1 MLASIKLNLLLGALY
16 EFRESEK
23 LEKWVN
29 EQTKFVEHE
38 SAVID
43 KLQKE
48 NLRLINEL
56 EKLKLNAYDSN
67 AKERPVLRSEC
78 FDQIVPI
85 KLPSIPKI
93 ELSSTDPP
101 IMSKKSYESL
111 LGEDA

>member
-1 MLASIKLNLLLGALY
+1 MVVLGALY

-48 NLRLINEL
+48 NLRLIGEL
-56 EKLKLNAYDSN
+56 ERLKLNAYDTN
-67 AKERPVLRSEC
+67 AKTKPGFLVNRFYIRC
-78 FDQIVPI
+78 QGW
-85 KLPSIPKI
+85 
-93 ELSSTDPP
+93 
-101 IMSKKSYESL
+101 SL
-111 LGEDA
+111 DLYGK